1 MNGIQVMLQAFDQAL
16 SHPFESF
23 VGAVKNLSEEESVWQ
38 HPAYSR
44 EPHDEGIGRPG
55 TVLWFLNHLEFCHRT
70 YTAILKTRPVEK
82 WPEVDL
88 PGELALKPALAALTK
103 ANAGLRAEIAN
114 LTDADPASPCVP
126 NNPTS
131 EFLHGVIRHIVWH
144 SGQIATI
151 RRLHARR

>member
-1 MNGIQVMLQAFDQAL
+1 MNGIQVMLQAFDHAL

-23 VGAVKNLSEEESVWQ
+23 EDATKGLTEEQSVWQ

-55 TVLWFLNHLEFCHRT
+55 TVLWFFNHLEHCHRY
-70 YTAILKTRPVEK
+70 YTAVIRNRPNETP
-82 WPEVDL
+82 PEVNL

-103 ANAGLRAEIAN
+103 ANADLRAEIAG
-114 LTDADPASPCVP
+114 LTDTDLAQPCTGSRSVA
-126 NNPTS
+126 
-131 EFLHGVIRHIVWH
+131 EFLHAVVRHIAWH

-151 RRLHARR
+151 RRLHANR